1 MKSIFEH
8 TQSRVLVIPQAL
20 YAMKDIELLWQYG
33 NSAIF
38 HKNLEQDLRN
48 IEFYTNVPC
57 FIYIESG
64 VEVLTNSSHNTITL
78 TAGRSIFLPQG
89 LNLHS
94 DFVRETKALIARL
107 VFFDDELIA
116 DYLRRIKTND
126 THNTTNQEY
135 CILEK
140 NITFDLFFK
149 SIDFNIKA
157 DSYFNNKLQELLHL
171 IAHAD
176 KSDMFH
182 SMLSTTRILPPKKN
196 LMRLLDTVDPI
207 NLSVSDLAH
216 LSGRSLSSFNRDF
229 KAIYQ
234 VSAKQWLLEKRLSKA
249 KELLESEK
257 HSVTDV
263 AMTVGYN
270 NVSHFIKAFKDKYGL
285 TPKAAISNNLSGKR

>member
-1 MKSIFEH
+1 MRDVK
-8 TQSRVLVIPQAL
+8 
-20 YAMKDIELLWQYG
+20 LLWQHR

-38 HKNLEQDLRN
+38 RKSLEQDLRD

-57 FIYIESG
+57 FIHIRSG
-64 VEVLTNSSHNTITL
+64 IEVLTNTNHDTIQL

-94 DFVRETKALIARL
+94 DFVRETKSLIAEL

-116 DYLRRIKTND
+116 DYLKRINRRSTDNTAQQGYCLLDNHTAFD
-126 THNTTNQEY
+126 T
-135 CILEK
+135 
-140 NITFDLFFK
+140 FFK
-149 SIDFNIKA
+149 SIDFSIKK

-171 IAHAD
+171 TAHHD
-176 KSDMFH
+176 TSDIFH
-182 SMLSTTRILPPKKN
+182 SLLSTTRTLPPKKN
-196 LMRLLDTVDPI
+196 LKRLLNTVETI
-207 NLSVSDLAH
+207 NLSVSDLAQ
-216 LSGRSLSSFNRDF
+216 LSGRSLSTFNRDF

-234 VSAKQWLLEKRLSKA
+234 MSAKHWLLEKRLSKA

-270 NVSHFIKAFKDKYGL
+270 NVSHFIKAFKTRYGL
-285 TPKAAISNNLSGKR
+285 TPRAAISNCLTEKR